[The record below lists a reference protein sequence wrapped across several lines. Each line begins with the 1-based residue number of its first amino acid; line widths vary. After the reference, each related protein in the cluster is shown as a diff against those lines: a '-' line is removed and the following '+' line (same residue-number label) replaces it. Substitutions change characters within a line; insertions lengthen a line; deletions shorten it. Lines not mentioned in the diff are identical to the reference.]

1 MLSIVY
7 CYMALIAL
15 LLHNASNQEPRN
27 EVSRAEEELEIG
39 KGEME
44 IFIFFDLLERCVY
57 K

>member
-1 MLSIVY
+1 MSIVY